1 MEIEIKELESCK
13 LNIVYVADAGE
24 ILEKRGVVIQA
35 FKKAPV
41 PGFRPGKG
49 SIDAIKF
56 HYKNQI
62 EESLKRGLAED
73 AYHNTL
79 FEKKLKPHGAPTF
92 KSLLMGDGKFT
103 CEFDLFVKPDF
114 ELADFKS
121 LNIPKPHEDISILE
135 FSEKLLQDLRHKFGE
150 TAPYTENDFVQQGDN
165 VIIDYVGT
173 VDGTR
178 VDSLCTEGEMLTV
191 GQSQLPNFD
200 SSLLGMTLSETREF
214 DLVVPENGMPSLA
227 GKTVHFNVTLNM
239 GSKTEL
245 CPLDDS
251 LAEKMGKK
259 TILELRELVNAAA
272 SGRVSNMLK
281 LKINESVA
289 AHLVN
294 DNSFEVPNWLSLS
307 EAQYLAHSAKLDWV
321 TMSESDKEKYLEM
334 AIRNVKLS
342 LVLDKIRETEPEA
355 QLSDQEVFNI
365 IKGNLV
371 KTQNSKESVDD
382 IIKEMNR
389 TGYLQIMFSRIKDEY
404 TLDFVSKKI
413 NIIE

>member
-1 MEIEIKELESCK
+1 MEIQIKELEPCK

-24 ILEKRGVVIQA
+24 ILEKRGLVLQA

-49 SIDAIKF
+49 SLDAIKF
-56 HYKNQI
+56 HYKSQI
-62 EESLKRGLAED
+62 EESLKRGLAEN

-79 FEKKLKPHGAPTF
+79 FEKKLRPHGAPFF
-92 KSLLMGDGKFT
+92 KELLMGDGKFT

-114 ELADFKS
+114 ELANFK
-121 LNIPKPHEDISILE
+121 NMEVPKPHEDVSVVE
-135 FSEKLLQDLRHKFGE
+135 FAEKILQDLRLKFGD
-150 TAPYTENDFVQQGDN
+150 TAPYTDSDFVQQGDN
-165 VIIDYVGT
+165 VIIDYVGI
-173 VDGTR
+173 VEGVK
-178 VDSLCTEGEMLTV
+178 VDSLCAEGEMLTI
-191 GQSQLPNFD
+191 GQSQLLNFD
-200 SSLLGMTLSETREF
+200 SSLLGMSLGETREF

-227 GKTVHFNVTLNM
+227 GKTVHFVVTLNM

-245 CPLDDS
+245 CALDDS
-251 LAEKMGKK
+251 LAKKMGKE

-272 SGRVSNMLK
+272 TGRVSNTLK
-281 LKINESVA
+281 LKINEAVA
-289 AHLVN
+289 SRLVN
-294 DNSFEVPNWLSLS
+294 DNGFEVPNWLSLS

-321 TMSESDKEKYLEM
+321 TMEESDKERYLEM
-334 AIRNVKLS
+334 ATKNVKLS

-355 QLSDQEVFNI
+355 QLSDQEVFDI
-365 IKGNLV
+365 IKTNLV

-413 NIIE
+413 SIVE